1 MAKSAQKILF
11 LMSCCLLSQA
21 VKQILFSFIYIY
33 IRAVIT
39 SGDEKDLSIFVRSR
53 IRVVIIK
60 KICCVAWDISS
71 YKKDISRRFGD
82 KSCYY

>member
-21 VKQILFSFIYIY
+21 VKQILFSFI
-33 IRAVIT
+33 RAVIP